1 MARTT
6 TNLTNT
12 TFRPTERTLGPFN
25 MPEATK
31 FLGIGVN
38 RDGWTSADQSIT
50 LRAET
55 SLDGTTWSL
64 WFEFTCLGGQI
75 IDPKTGTASVQSYV
89 APPTRPPAGSLVRA
103 KVRTN
108 GVSIQRALVL
118 IEDDFDGSR
127 LR

>member
-6 TNLTNT
+6 TNLTST
-12 TFRPTERTLGPFN
+12 VFRSNERTLGPFN

-31 FLGIGVN
+31 FLGVGVN
-38 RDGWTSADQSIT
+38 RDGWTGADQSIT
-50 LRAET
+50 VRAET
-55 SLDGTTWSL
+55 SPDGQTWSL
-64 WFEFTCLGGQI
+64 WFEFTCMGGAM
-75 IDPKTGTASVQSYV
+75 IDPQTGTAAPQSYF
-89 APPTRPPAGSLVRA
+89 APSTRPPAGSLVRA

-108 GVSIQRALVL
+108 GVSILRSLTV